1 MIGKALAQLAGDAA
15 CNLRDFERVCQA
27 RPVKVAVAQIQNLR
41 LALQSAERGRVDD
54 AGIIN
59 IPVIASIFT
68 LWIPALA
75 AR

>member
-54 AGIIN
+54 ARIID
-59 IPVIASIFT
+59 IPVIAGIFA

-75 AR
+75 AC